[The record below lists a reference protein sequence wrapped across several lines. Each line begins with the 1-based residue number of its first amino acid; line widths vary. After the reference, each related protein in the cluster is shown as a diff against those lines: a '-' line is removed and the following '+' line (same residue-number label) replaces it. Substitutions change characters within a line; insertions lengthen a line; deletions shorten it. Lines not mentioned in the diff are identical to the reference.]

1 MNLDKTGKI
10 ATALVNSGA
19 LRFGT
24 FKLKSGQTSPFYIDL
39 ARLLSS
45 PRDFQ
50 CVVDAIVD
58 EVKTLQFSQRIDKLA
73 SIELKGALIAPS
85 VAAKLDLPCLIV
97 RKESKEYGVTGR
109 IAGGEVRKGEHVLF
123 IDDVVTDGQS
133 KVEGV
138 KPLLDEGAKVN
149 TILVVIDREQ
159 GGKQNLEKLGIQLFS
174 LTSIS
179 GIVQALVKDEE
190 ISKEQAE
197 TMLSY
202 IKKH

>member
-1 MNLDKTGKI
+1 MNLAKTGKI

-58 EVKTLQFSQRIDKLA
+58 EVKTLQFFQRIDKLA

-97 RKESKEYGVTGR
+97 RKESKAYGVTGR
-109 IAGGEVRKGEHVLF
+109 TAGGEVRKGEHVLF

-138 KPLLDEGAKVN
+138 KPLLDQGAKVN

-179 GIVQALVKDEE
+179 RIVKALAKAEK

-197 TMLSY
+197 TILSY

>member
-1 MNLDKTGKI
+1 MNSTGNI
-10 ATALVNSGA
+10 AIAMVNSGA

-45 PRDFQ
+45 PKDFQ
-50 CVVDAIVD
+50 CVVDAIVN
-58 EVKTLQFSQRIDKLA
+58 EVKTLKGSQRVDKLA

-85 VAAKLDLPCLIV
+85 VAAKLNLPCLIV
-97 RKESKEYGVTGR
+97 RKETKEYGVRGR
-109 IAGGEVRKGEHVLF
+109 IAGGEVKRGEHILF

-133 KVEGV
+133 KVEGI
-138 KPLLDEGAKVN
+138 KPLLDEGAKVDS
-149 TILVVIDREQ
+149 ILVVVDREQ
-159 GGKQNLEKLGIQLFS
+159 GGKQNLEKHGFQFLA

-179 GIVQALVKDEE
+179 GIVQALVKDEK

-197 TMLSY
+197 TILSY
-202 IKKH
+202 IKKQ